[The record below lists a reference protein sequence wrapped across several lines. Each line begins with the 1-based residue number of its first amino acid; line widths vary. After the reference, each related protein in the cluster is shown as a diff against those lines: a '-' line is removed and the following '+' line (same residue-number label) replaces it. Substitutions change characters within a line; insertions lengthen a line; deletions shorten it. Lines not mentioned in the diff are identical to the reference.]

1 MEIKSIDKNN
11 ADYSSSTPKADTKD
25 RGSFLET
32 LDDVSKSY
40 INIKKNIKN
49 GIKTGIPII
58 DNLLSE
64 DRSGAFDGINKL
76 DKIFSIDIL
85 GDPDKFIR
93 KDNTINMPRIIS
105 EYGNNVKSRD
115 FDDLTGAI
123 NKLHDSGLITDEDYF
138 YTLKWIAT
146 QKEAI
151 RIKMN
156 NEKIADNLVN
166 HNNINNLNKNK
177 LFL

>member
-11 ADYSSSTPKADTKD
+11 ADYSTSTPKADNKA
-25 RGSFLET
+25 GNSFSKT
-32 LDDVSKSY
+32 LDEVSKSY

-49 GIKTGIPII
+49 GLKTGIPII
-58 DNLLSE
+58 DKLPKE
-64 DRSGAFDGINKL
+64 DRSGAYDGINTL
-76 DKIFSIDIL
+76 NEIFSIDIL
-85 GDPDKFIR
+85 GDPDQFIR

-105 EYGNNVKSRD
+105 EYGSNVKSRD
-115 FDDLTGAI
+115 FDNLTGAI
-123 NKLHDSGLITDEDYF
+123 NKLHDSGLVSDEDYF

-156 NEKIADNLVN
+156 NEKIAGNLVDR
-166 HNNINNLNKNK
+166 HNNM
-177 LFL
+177 

>member
-1 MEIKSIDKNN
+1 MEIKSIDKNK
-11 ADYSSSTPKADTKD
+11 ADYASSTPKVDKND
-25 RGSFLET
+25 GSSFSQT
-32 LDDVSKSY
+32 LDEVSKSY

-58 DNLLSE
+58 DNLPRE
-64 DRSGAFDGINKL
+64 DRSGAFDGINTLNKV
-76 DKIFSIDIL
+76 FSIDIL
-85 GDPDKFIR
+85 GDPDQFIR

-105 EYGNNVKSRD
+105 EYGTNVKSRD

-123 NKLHDSGLITDEDYF
+123 NKLHDSGLISDEDYF

-146 QKEAI
+146 QKEAL

-156 NEKIADNLVN
+156 NEKIAGNLVN
-166 HNNINNLNKNK
+166 RHNNIKKTN
-177 LFL
+177 